1 MLTIFNMAPE
11 NFNFSFSPDDTN
23 VLFSQEN
30 LETLE
35 LIVNTELNNL
45 FNWLTSN
52 KLTLNIE
59 KTNFVIFTFPRLIFL
74 IMKKIRM
81 CILEHKN
88 CIKFLGLLI
97 NENLSW
103 KDHVHT
109 LTTKRSK
116 TVALIAKLR
125 HWSESKSS

>member
-1 MLTIFNMAPE
+1 MAPE

-74 IMKKIRM
+74 IMKKIGMLFLNIRTA
-81 CILEHKN
+81 LN
-88 CIKFLGLLI
+88 FLGY
-97 NENLSW
+97 
-103 KDHVHT
+103 
-109 LTTKRSK
+109 
-116 TVALIAKLR
+116 
-125 HWSESKSS
+125 